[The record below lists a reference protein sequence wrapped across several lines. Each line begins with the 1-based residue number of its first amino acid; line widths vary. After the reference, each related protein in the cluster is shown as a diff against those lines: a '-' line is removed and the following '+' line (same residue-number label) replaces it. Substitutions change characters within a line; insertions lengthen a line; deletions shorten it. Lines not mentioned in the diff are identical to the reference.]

1 MSIPLFSQMFIFAAW
16 SCCCIAMM
24 GHIQLGL
31 DQKLSM
37 PQDSYVLTYFEAL
50 NQYLSVG
57 SPVYFVV
64 ENGHDY
70 TTTLGQDQICGGRG
84 CSEHSLLG
92 QIYQASEQA
101 NA

>member
-1 MSIPLFSQMFIFAAW
+1 METLSLWGKSLLVPMRILVVMSSIVIPNLIATSWIF
-16 SCCCIAMM
+16 
-24 GHIQLGL
+24 
-31 DQKLSM
+31 
-37 PQDSYVLTYFEAL
+37 YFEAL

-64 ENGHDY
+64 ESGHDY

-92 QIYQASEQA
+92 QIYQASEQS